1 MKRGGGKG
9 GKSQKTSYS
18 KAIKTQAK
26 TNTRLESVK
35 TTETKIKA
43 IQTKKKK
50 VETQIEALKAEDTK
64 NTTDS
69 KKILKKIRKKEK
81 KKTKLEQ
88 KEAKKEAKLAKR
100 QQKLINTQKKL
111 NAKKPLAG
119 INSTNKTP
127 EGLKQQE
134 DFAKAVTAF
143 KTRVE
148 TKKLKNTQIKLIRK
162 QRKSKAKEKR
172 LKKLTNKRENQLKKQ
187 EAKENRKKSGTLGF
201 FEKYFNFT
209 KKVSKSNVDQA
220 KINKNSLNSNVQYY
234 TNKVETLKIKKA
246 KKEAQINK
254 TKTITSVGELKTVN
268 GQIVTPKIN
277 LGANPNSKDILADIK
292 ENEKYLGIDVN
303 EIKDMDIK
311 NEKEFMSSI
320 TNLKDTYQEQYRN
333 LMNKEGILAPADKEA
348 LVKLIEINR
357 EYGLNFSK
365 NNINQSNVNLSS
377 SKRRPL
383 TSYNQERNTKALTNT
398 TYQNKAEG
406 FKLFT
411 SSLDKN
417 YNKEALN
424 KQYKTL
430 ALQLHPDKH
439 SEDPN
444 YNITKWYS
452 MQNAYTQLLEKFNQP
467 EI

>member
-1 MKRGGGKG
+1 MKKVIRTLKG
-9 GKSQKTSYS
+9 GKFGKKKSQK
-18 KAIKTQAK
+18 KAIETQAK

-50 VETQIEALKAEDTK
+50 VETQINALKAEAK
-64 NTTDS
+64 KKTTDS
-69 KKILKKIRKKEK
+69 KKIQKKINKKLNKARTLKKK
-81 KKTKLEQ
+81 Q
-88 KEAKKEAKLAKR
+88 AKKEAKLAKR
-100 QQKLINTQKKL
+100 QQKLINTQDKLDTRKK
-111 NAKKPLAG
+111 LAG

-148 TKKLKNTQIKLIRK
+148 TKKLKNTQIKLTRK
-162 QRKSKAKEKR
+162 ARKSEAKEKR
-172 LKKLTNKRENQLKKQ
+172 LAKLTKKRENQLKKQ
-187 EAKENRKKSGTLGF
+187 GQKLGF
-201 FEKYFNFT
+201 FGKIFNKFT
-209 KKVSKSNVDQA
+209 KKVSESNVDQA
-220 KINKNSLNSNVQYY
+220 KINKNSLNSNVKYY

-246 KKEAQINK
+246 KKEAQNNK
-254 TKTITSVGELKTVN
+254 TKTITSVGELKTEN

-277 LGANPNSKDILADIK
+277 SSNILADIK

-311 NEKEFMSSI
+311 NEEQFMSSI
-320 TNLKDTYQEQYRN
+320 TNLKDTYQAQYRN
-333 LMNKEGILAPADKEA
+333 LMEKKNELGSNEKETL
-348 LVKLIEINR
+348 LKLIEINR

-365 NNINQSNVNLSS
+365 NNINQSSVNLSS

-383 TSYNQERNTKALTNT
+383 SSYTPEGQTKALAKKTR
-398 TYQNKAEG
+398 QNKAEG

-411 SSLDKN
+411 SSLG
-417 YNKEALN
+417 KEYTKEELN
-424 KQYKTL
+424 TQYRKL
-430 ALQLHPDKH
+430 AGQLHPDKNKQ
-439 SEDPN
+439 PG
-444 YNITKWYS
+444 YNITKWHS
-452 MQNAYTQLLEKFNQP
+452 MENAYKQLLKKFNQP

>member
-1 MKRGGGKG
+1 MKKVIRTLKGGGWKRKRT
-9 GKSQKTSYS
+9 KSSEK
-18 KAIKTQAK
+18 KAIETQAK

-50 VETQIEALKAEDTK
+50 VETQINALNAEAKK

-100 QQKLINTQKKL
+100 QQKLINTQDKL
-111 NAKKPLAG
+111 DTRKTLAG

-172 LKKLTNKRENQLKKQ
+172 LKKLTNKREKQ

-234 TNKVETLKIKKA
+234 TNKVETLKA

-254 TKTITSVGELKTVN
+254 TKTITSVNELKTEN
-268 GQIVTPKIN
+268 GKIVTPKIN
-277 LGANPNSKDILADIK
+277 SSNILADIK

-303 EIKDMDIK
+303 EIKDNKEDDFVNK
-311 NEKEFMSSI
+311 KEFMLSI
-320 TNLKDTYQEQYRN
+320 TNLKDTYQAQYSN
-333 LMNKEGILAPADKEA
+333 LMENKNKLNSNEKET
-348 LVKLIEINR
+348 LLKLIEINR

-365 NNINQSNVNLSS
+365 NNINQSSVNLSS

-383 TSYNQERNTKALTNT
+383 TSYNPKRNTKALTNKT
-398 TYQNKAEG
+398 HQNKAEG
-406 FKLFT
+406 FELFT
-411 SSLDKN
+411 SLGEK
-417 YNKEALN
+417 YTEAELN

-430 ALQLHPDKH
+430 AFQLHPDKNR
-439 SEDPN
+439 EDPN
-444 YNITKWYS
+444 YNNTKWHS

-467 EI
+467 